1 MVSASAF
8 AALAGAV
15 SSMAPSLAGVPAITS
30 DAAAGA
36 VQDLK
41 RSKSSSGRVHATSRG
56 DMERLRRRSRKMAK
70 EFQESMEKNVKRKLD
85 NMSGPADNRKLG
97 LKVAQF
103 IPGKG
108 LEIPGAQTETDPSIY
123 CSLGLKSEKLVD
135 PLEETFSRIKG
146 RQVSMDFA
154 FKLIKDK
161 NNVVTHDKKTRVTAF
176 NAFRHVN
183 PDSFNFRKTGWSNAA
198 TTTAQKT
205 ANSNWHSTLG
215 PDAAPVRRATGGY
228 TSAGNRCGVWR
239 GISNELGV
247 ADIGALAT
255 VKDAQG
261 NPSAVLG
268 AALQANSLMS
278 PFRYPKDLEIM
289 YSRINRQL
297 MENYGWKLNPFKFV
311 NFSQMTEYDSTREVP
326 NVGSL
331 NVWQDPNDRLMDFN
345 DNDDATEGN
354 LKWSFPANVNNQIKA
369 ATSTSPD
376 GGQFEYHSQ
385 FGPGKLS
392 YQFQNDGTNPVCIDV
407 CVIGIKK
414 NSPVPIELMKN
425 IFEYNYKV
433 DQRQAAG
440 VTNVNGFQT
449 EDLDSATDTTQPDVL
464 DWTQGNT
471 DWHADAK
478 LPFIPDSCFK
488 NPQSYLDAIDFNPPD
503 LNQGKYAAKEV
514 FEYLEQGKKNPFKL
528 IKRDQFIVSSGSSR
542 VWNTTLPSIKYRP
555 QVYEDVEYPLVPAGY
570 SPQGK
575 LETTADEYTFVL
587 AIGASGLPKPVEEV
601 FPIVADVSDGQSSAD
616 FQDTDAKSIVDRQ
629 PSTCNVSV
637 VGTYTE
643 TIQPAFPK
651 DVSSVNFIN
660 GRLTAPYFASAP
672 TSYTPSVNDIAPDR
686 VNTVDIA
693 QLGQV
698 VHTTSNGIVGVGAIT
713 TDVGA

>member
-1 MVSASAF
+1 MVSASALS
-8 AALAGAV
+8 ALAGAV
-15 SSMAPSLAGVPAITS
+15 SSMAPSLSGVPTITS

-41 RSKSSSGRVHATSRG
+41 RSKSSSGRAYATSRN
-56 DMERLRRRSRKMAK
+56 DMERLRRRSRKMTK

-85 NMSGPADNRKLG
+85 SMSGPSDNRKVG

-108 LEIPGAQTETDPSIY
+108 LEVPGAQSESDRSIY

-161 NNVVTHDKKTRVTAF
+161 ENVVTHDKKTRVTVF

-183 PDSFNFRKTGWSNAA
+183 PDSFNFSKTGWTNAA
-198 TTTAQKT
+198 GTLAQKQ
-205 ANSNWHSTLG
+205 ANYDWHTTLG
-215 PDAAPVRRATGGY
+215 PDAAPVRRAVGGY
-228 TSAGNRCGVWR
+228 ISSGVRCGVWR
-239 GISNELGV
+239 GIKNELGLGQ
-247 ADIGALAT
+247 IGGLAT
-255 VKDAQG
+255 VQDTQG
-261 NPSAVLG
+261 NPSPHLG

-278 PFRYPKDLEIM
+278 PYRYPMDLEIM

-326 NVGSL
+326 DVGSL

-345 DNDDATEGN
+345 DNGDATEAN

-376 GGQFEYHSQ
+376 GGKFEYHSQ

-392 YQFQNDGTNPVCIDV
+392 YQFQNDGTNPVCIDI

-414 NSPVPIELMKN
+414 DSPVPIELMKH

-433 DQRQAAG
+433 AQRQSAG
-440 VTNVNGFQT
+440 VTSVNGFQT
-449 EDLDSATDTTQPDVL
+449 EDLDSPTDTTQPDTL
-464 DWTQGNT
+464 DWTQGVS

-488 NPQSYLDAIDFNPPD
+488 NPASYLKATGYDTLASGDYLGLIESF
-503 LNQGKYAAKEV
+503 NQGKN
-514 FEYLEQGKKNPFKL
+514 NPFKVV
-528 IKRDQFIVSSGSSR
+528 KRDQFIVSSGSSR
-542 VWNTTLPSIKYRP
+542 AWNTTLPSIKYRP
-555 QVYEDVEYPLVPAGY
+555 QLYEDVEYPLSTGLTSDQEKQMV
-570 SPQGK
+570 
-575 LETTADEYTFVL
+575 TTADEYTFVL

-601 FPIVADVSDGQSSAD
+601 FPIVADISDGQRYNPRS
-616 FQDTDAKSIVDRQ
+616 
-629 PSTCNVSV
+629 
-637 VGTYTE
+637 
-643 TIQPAFPK
+643 
-651 DVSSVNFIN
+651 
-660 GRLTAPYFASAP
+660 
-672 TSYTPSVNDIAPDR
+672 
-686 VNTVDIA
+686 
-693 QLGQV
+693 
-698 VHTTSNGIVGVGAIT
+698 
-713 TDVGA
+713 

>member
-1 MVSASAF
+1 MVSASALS
-8 AALAGAV
+8 ALAGAV
-15 SSMAPSLAGVPAITS
+15 SSMAPSLSGVPTISS

-36 VQDLK
+36 VQDMK
-41 RSKSSSGRVHATSRG
+41 RAKSSSGRAHATSRG

-85 NMSGPADNRKLG
+85 RMSGPSDNRKVG

-108 LEIPGAQTETDPSIY
+108 LEIPGAQSESDRSIY
-123 CSLGLKSEKLVD
+123 CSLGIKSDKLVD

-161 NNVVTHDKKTRVTAF
+161 DDIVTHDKKTRVTTF

-183 PDSFNFRKTGWSNAA
+183 PDSFNYRKTGWHISAPD
-198 TTTAQKT
+198 TPTKT
-205 ANSNWHSTLG
+205 ANYNWHTTLG

-228 TSAGNRCGVWR
+228 LANHVKCGVWR
-239 GISNELGV
+239 GIKNEEQVSHVG
-247 ADIGALAT
+247 GLAT
-255 VKDAQG
+255 VLFDG
-261 NPSAVLG
+261 NPDPGYG

-278 PFRYPKDLEIM
+278 PYRYPKDLEVM

-311 NFSQMTEYDSTREVP
+311 NFSQMTQYDSTSENP
-326 NVGSL
+326 SVGSL

-345 DNDDATEGN
+345 DNDDATESN

-369 ATSTSPD
+369 ATALSPD
-376 GGQFEYHSQ
+376 GGKFEYHSQ

-392 YQFQNDGTNPVCIDV
+392 YQFQNDGTNPVCIDI

-414 NSPVPIELMKN
+414 NSPCSVELMKN
-425 IFEYNYKV
+425 IFEYNYKL
-433 DQRQAAG
+433 DQRQSAG

-449 EDLDSATDTTQPDVL
+449 EDLDSAADTTQPDTL
-464 DWTQGNT
+464 DWTQGVSG
-471 DWHADAK
+471 WHADAK

-488 NPQSYLDAIDFNPPD
+488 NPASYLKAVDYQPGTTAPP
-503 LNQGKYAAKEV
+503 NAAKEV
-514 FEYLEQGKKNPFKL
+514 FTYLEQGKKNPFKVV
-528 IKRDQFIVSSGSSR
+528 KRDQFIVSSGSSR
-542 VWNTTLPSIKYRP
+542 AWNTTLPSIKYRP
-555 QVYEDVEYPLVPAGY
+555 ELYEDVEFPLVHHADI
-570 SPQGK
+570 QQQDK
-575 LETTADEYTFVL
+575 IETTADEYTFVL

-601 FPIVADVSDGQSSAD
+601 FPIVADVSDGISTAD
-616 FQDTDAKSIVDRQ
+616 FKDTDAKSIVDRQ
-629 PSTCNVSV
+629 SSTCNVSV

-651 DVSSVNFIN
+651 DVSDVNFIN

-672 TSYTPSVNDIAPDR
+672 TSYTPTEVKIAPDR

>member
-8 AALAGAV
+8 SALAGAI
-15 SSMAPSLAGVPAITS
+15 SSMAPSLSGVPQITS
-30 DAAAGA
+30 QAAAGA
-36 VQDLK
+36 AQDLK
-41 RSKSSSGRVHATSRG
+41 RSKSSSGRMYATSRG
-56 DMERLRRRSRKMAK
+56 NEERLRRRSRKMTK

-85 NMSGPADNRKLG
+85 RMTGPSDNRKVG

-108 LEIPGAQTETDPSIY
+108 LEVPGAQSETDPSIY
-123 CSLGLKSEKLVD
+123 CSLGIKSDKLVD
-135 PLEETFSRIKG
+135 PLDETFSRIKG

-161 NNVVTHDKKTRVTAF
+161 DNVVSHDKKTRVTAF

-183 PDSFNFRKTGWSNAA
+183 PDSFNYRLTGWHTDGSSLPN
-198 TTTAQKT
+198 QE
-205 ANSNWHSTLG
+205 ANYNWHSTLG
-215 PDAAPVRRATGGY
+215 PDAAPIRRATGGLL
-228 TSAGNRCGVWR
+228 GNNTRAGVWR
-239 GISNELGV
+239 GIKNDQPVTHTG
-247 ADIGALAT
+247 GLAT
-255 VKDAQG
+255 VLNG
-261 NPSAVLG
+261 SAYDPDTG
-268 AALQANSLMS
+268 AAIQANSLMS

-311 NFSQMTEYDSTREVP
+311 NFSQMTQYDSTRETP
-326 NVGSL
+326 SIGSL
-331 NVWQDPNDRLMDFN
+331 NLWQDPNDRLMDFN
-345 DNDDATEGN
+345 DNDDATESN
-354 LKWSFPANVNNQIKA
+354 LKWSFPANVNNSVHA
-369 ATSTSPD
+369 STSSSPD
-376 GGQFEYHSQ
+376 GGRFEYHSQ
-385 FGPGKLS
+385 FGPGRLS
-392 YQFQNDGTNPVCIDV
+392 YQFQNDGTNPVCIDM

-414 NSPVPIELMKN
+414 DSPVPVELMKH
-425 IFEYNYKV
+425 IFEYNYKI
-433 DQRQAAG
+433 DQRQSAG

-449 EDLDSATDTTQPDVL
+449 EDLDSATDTTQPDTL
-464 DWTQGNT
+464 DWTQGVT

-488 NPQSYLDAIDFNPPD
+488 NPASYIKAVGFTPGTTSS
-503 LNQGKYAAKEV
+503 GKAAREV
-514 FEYLEQGKKNPFKL
+514 FEALEQGKKNPFKVV
-528 IKRDQFIVSSGSSR
+528 KRDQFIVSSGSSR
-542 VWNTTLPSIKYRP
+542 AWNTTLPSIKYRS
-555 QVYEDVEYPLVPAGY
+555 QLYEDVEYPFE
-570 SPQGK
+570 PQGGAYSEENK
-575 LETTADEYTFVL
+575 LVSTADEYTFVL

-601 FPIVADVSDGQSSAD
+601 FPIVADTSDGQTTAN
-616 FQDTDAKSIVDRQ
+616 FQDTDAKAIVDRQ

-643 TIQPAFPK
+643 TIQPVFPK
-651 DVSSVNFIN
+651 DVSNVNFIN

-672 TSYTPSVNDIAPDR
+672 TSYHHSGHHVAPDR

-698 VHTTSNGIVGVGAIT
+698 VHTTSDGIVGVGAIT